1 MTTDDVRTTS
11 KVIGR
16 EREEE
21 DNDDE
26 EKKRQKTGKG
36 VGEEVEEKMGGD
48 SEEISL
54 AQTRQGWGWPR
65 SRACPFLPPSFGG
78 LVSHRSNE
86 PVVGQDS

>member
-1 MTTDDVRTTS
+1 VTTDDVRTTS

-26 EKKRQKTGKG
+26 EKKRQKTGEG

-54 AQTRQGWGWPR
+54 AQTMQGWPR
-65 SRACPFLPPSFGG
+65 ICACPFLPPSFGG